1 MPIIFV
7 ASLIVCPTTSYATL
21 VILTSSPEFSGY
33 ESTRKQQS
41 PGGMTRY
48 MKLMRW
54 LLLSLCFLATA
65 WMVAQNAQ
73 LAQQYYRDGE
83 YEKAA
88 AIYRQLS
95 EEKPG
100 STSYFDRYVN
110 SLMKL
115 ERYDEAEGVL
125 KKRLRKRP
133 QEVALYVQY
142 GQLLEEKFDDEGARK
157 QYEQAIE
164 ELPADQYRI
173 NQLASAFL
181 RTTKYDLAI
190 KTYERGK
197 KLLKNKGDFSY
208 ELGNL
213 YRQKGD
219 VPEMITNYL
228 RALQAQPQRMRIVQT
243 YLQRTLDEEGLQEA
257 KEQLYV
263 LIQEGDEKDSTYP
276 EMLAWV
282 FIQQDDYK
290 AALRQAR
297 ALDRRLGEE
306 GERVLYIGRLAA
318 GAKDY
323 ETAIAAYDY
332 ITDNKNPGGI
342 LYLEAKREGLLTR
355 RRAIT
360 DGYAYTREDLS
371 ILEEAYES
379 FLAEFGINS
388 ASAPIAIQLAEL
400 EALYLND
407 LDKACTVLQ
416 QVVSAPGVDDKVQ
429 AQGKIALA
437 DYQLMQ
443 GEVWES
449 TLLYSQV
456 DKQFKED
463 LLGHEAR
470 FRNARLSY
478 FRGDFE
484 WAQSQFDV
492 LKASTSRLIANDA
505 LDLSVFIMDNL
516 GLDTST
522 VALQTYA
529 DAELLVFQ
537 NRFDE
542 AFVKLDRLRKD
553 FPGHELEDDI
563 VYLKARIYQKL
574 RRYEE
579 AATAYQQVL
588 NQYPESIRLDNSL
601 WALAGLYE
609 KELGDTK
616 KAESLYEELF
626 IDYSGSIL
634 AVEARKKYRELRG
647 DTVQ

>member
-1 MPIIFV
+1 
-7 ASLIVCPTTSYATL
+7 
-21 VILTSSPEFSGY
+21 
-33 ESTRKQQS
+33 
-41 PGGMTRY
+41 
-48 MKLMRW
+48 MRW
-54 LLLSLCFLATA
+54 LLSSLLLCAVSLLAG
-65 WMVAQNAQ
+65 QNSQ
-73 LAQQYYRDGE
+73 LAQQYFRDGE

-88 AIYRQLS
+88 ELYQELS
-95 EEKPG
+95 KEKPN
-100 STSYFDRYVN
+100 SNSYFDRYVT

-115 ERYDEAEGVL
+115 QRYDEAEL
-125 KKRLRKRP
+125 ALRKRLKKRP
-133 QEVALYVQY
+133 QEVVLYVQY
-142 GQLLEEKFDDEGARK
+142 GQLLEEKFDDAGAK
-157 QYEQAIE
+157 VQYLKAIE
-164 ELPADQYRI
+164 ELPTDQYRT
-173 NQLASAFL
+173 NQLANAFL
-181 RTTKYDLAI
+181 RMTKYDLAI
-190 KTYERGK
+190 KTYEKGTA
-197 KLLKNKGDFSY
+197 LLKGKGDFSF

-213 YRQKGD
+213 YRRKGD
-219 VPEMITNYL
+219 TPKMIENYL
-228 RALQAQPQRMRIVQT
+228 ATLAKQPKRLRTVQT
-243 YLQRTLDEEGLQEA
+243 YLQRSLDQDGLLEA
-257 KEQLYV
+257 QKQLYA
-263 LIQEGDEKDSTYP
+263 LIQEADTKETTYP

-282 FIQQDDYK
+282 FIQRKDYK

-297 ALDRRLGEE
+297 ALDRRLDED
-306 GERVLYIGRLAA
+306 GERVLRIGQMA
-318 GAKDY
+318 GNAKDY

-332 ITDNKNPGGI
+332 ITENKSQGSV
-342 LYLEAKREGLLTR
+342 LYLEAKREGLITR

-360 DGYAYTREDLS
+360 DGYDYTEEDLK
-371 ILEEAYES
+371 ILEAAYEE

-388 ASAPIAIQLAEL
+388 ASARIAIQLAEL

-407 LDKACTVLQ
+407 LEKANGILTEVI
-416 QVVSAPGVDDKVQ
+416 ATPGVNSKTQ
-429 AQGKIALA
+429 ARGKIALA
-437 DYQLMQ
+437 DYLLMQ

-456 DKQFKED
+456 DKRFKED

-516 GLDTST
+516 GLDTSA

-542 AFVKLDRLRKD
+542 AFATLDELKER

-563 VYLKARIYQKL
+563 VYLKANIYFKL
-574 RRYEE
+574 RRYKESAE
-579 AATAYQQVL
+579 AYQFIVD
-588 NQYPESIRLDNSL
+588 NYEESIRLDNSL

-609 KELGDTK
+609 KQLDDLA
-616 KAESLYEELF
+616 KAQELYEKLF

-647 DTVQ
+647 DSVQ